1 MWTLKIEA
9 DAVIQD
15 PSPACALTSRG
26 GDFLAV
32 SSVPDASVKISQRLP
47 APWSLLLNIWRRPG
61 PCCGA
66 SVGTSGSAPCARACR
81 PWSVGIAKYLNA
93 KRTKLNKTQQNSD
106 LPTVTESDQIW
117 MQKQQNSAK
126 LSKTRTYLPSS
137 KATKFECKNS
147 KPQQNSDLPSELKSD
162 QIWTQKQ
169 QNSAKL
175 RKTRT
180 YLPSSKAIKFE
191 CKNNKTQQNWTK
203 LPMQTPITRTDFRW
217 EINKR
222 KKLCRTP
229 HPLKF

>member
-47 APWSLLLNIWRRPG
+47 APWSLLLNIRRRPG

-106 LPTVTESDQIW
+106 LPAVTESDQIW

-137 KATKFECKNS
+137 KATKFECKN
-147 KPQQNSDLPSELKSD
+147 
-162 QIWTQKQ
+162 
-169 QNSAKL
+169 
-175 RKTRT
+175 
-180 YLPSSKAIKFE
+180 
-191 CKNNKTQQNWTK
+191 NKTQQNSTK

>member
-1 MWTLKIEA
+1 MKIEA

-93 KRTKLNKTQQNSD
+93 KRTKLNKTQQNSTK
-106 LPTVTESDQIW
+106 LGPTCSYRKRPNLNAKT
-117 MQKQQNSAK
+117 AK
-126 LSKTRTYLPSS
+126 LSKT
-137 KATKFECKNS
+137 
-147 KPQQNSDLPSELKSD
+147 QQNSDLPAELKSD
-162 QIWTQKQ
+162 QI
-169 QNSAKL
+169 
-175 RKTRT
+175 
-180 YLPSSKAIKFE
+180 
-191 CKNNKTQQNWTK
+191 
-203 LPMQTPITRTDFRW
+203 
-217 EINKR
+217 
-222 KKLCRTP
+222 
-229 HPLKF
+229 

>member
-106 LPTVTESDQIW
+106 LPAVTESDQIW
-117 MQKQQNSAK
+117 MEKQQNSAKLGPTCRAQKRPNLNAKTAK

-137 KATKFECKNS
+137 KAIK
-147 KPQQNSDLPSELKSD
+147 SERKS
-162 QIWTQKQ
+162 
-169 QNSAKL
+169 S
-175 RKTRT
+175 
-180 YLPSSKAIKFE
+180 
-191 CKNNKTQQNWTK
+191 KTQQNSEKLGPTCRAQKRSNLNAKTTK
-203 LPMQTPITRTDFRW
+203 L
-217 EINKR
+217 NKTEQNSP
-222 KKLCRTP
+222 CRP
-229 HPLKF
+229 P

>member
-1 MWTLKIEA
+1 M
-9 DAVIQD
+9 IQD

-93 KRTKLNKTQQNSD
+93 KRTKLNKTRTYLQLPKATKFECKNSKTQQNSAK
-106 LPTVTESDQIW
+106 LGPTCRA
-117 MQKQQNSAK
+117 QKRPNLNAKTAK

-137 KATKFECKNS
+137 KAIKSERKSS
-147 KPQQNSDLPSELKSD
+147 KTQKNSDLPAELKSD
-162 QIWTQKQ
+162 QI
-169 QNSAKL
+169 
-175 RKTRT
+175 
-180 YLPSSKAIKFE
+180 
-191 CKNNKTQQNWTK
+191 
-203 LPMQTPITRTDFRW
+203 
-217 EINKR
+217 
-222 KKLCRTP
+222 
-229 HPLKF
+229 